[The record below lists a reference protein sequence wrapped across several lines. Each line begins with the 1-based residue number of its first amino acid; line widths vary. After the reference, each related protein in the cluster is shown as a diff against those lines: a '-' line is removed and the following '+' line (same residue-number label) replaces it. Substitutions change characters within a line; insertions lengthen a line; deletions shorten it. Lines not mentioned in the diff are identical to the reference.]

1 MTLELELAV
10 RFLRRR
16 AGVLLRGTS
25 LAAFVGVALAT
36 AALVITLALMA
47 GYSQAIADALQ
58 RGNAHVVG
66 FFGRAMGLEAAADLA
81 ARIATVNGVR
91 RATPVN
97 YLAGLMDDPARPTN
111 PVPITIKAI
120 SEPPAYGG
128 LAAWPEGGGGIPALF
143 GERLA
148 SSLKLAVG
156 DPVAVRLPPEPGSWI
171 VPTITL
177 VNAGTFRLAFAEFD
191 SSWVVVPLKAT
202 AAALPGTGA
211 AGIEI
216 EVVDPLA
223 VATVRDRLEELHS
236 ELLYTDW
243 REMNRSLFAVLRW
256 QTLSL
261 FVVLS
266 LVVAVASFQ
275 VASAL
280 VVLAI
285 DKRRSAGMLQ
295 ALGATPAAIRRVLVL
310 AGLLLGG
317 SAVAA
322 GVVVGCA
329 ASWLMTVLRVVR
341 FPEGLARVYMVD
353 SIPFRPE
360 PAHLLAVLAVCLVL
374 VLLASL
380 GPAWRTSREDP
391 VASLRAV

>member
-1 MTLELELAV
+1 VTLELELAV

-25 LAAFVGVALAT
+25 LAAFAGVALAT
-36 AALVITLALMA
+36 AALVITLALMS
-47 GYSQAIADALQ
+47 GYSYAIADALQ
-58 RGNAHVVG
+58 RGNAHIVG
-66 FFGRAMGLEAAADLA
+66 FAGRPMDREAATELATRLA
-81 ARIATVNGVR
+81 AVDGVR

-111 PVPITIKAI
+111 PVPITIKAVAD
-120 SEPPAYGG
+120 PPSYGG
-128 LAAWPEGGGGIPALF
+128 LTAWPEGGAAIPALL

-148 SSLKLAVG
+148 ASLRLAAG
-156 DPVAVRLPPEPGSWI
+156 DRVAVRLPPEPGSWI

-177 VNAGTFRLAFAEFD
+177 VNTGTFRLAFAEFD
-191 SSWVVVPLKAT
+191 SSWVVVPLDAAT
-202 AAALPGTGA
+202 AALPGTGA

-216 EVVDPLA
+216 EIADPLA
-223 VATVRDRLEELHS
+223 VAKIRAALEEAHPG
-236 ELLYTDW
+236 LLYTDW

-310 AGLLLGG
+310 AGLMLGG
-317 SAVAA
+317 SAVVA

-329 ASWLMTVLRVVR
+329 ASWLMTLLRVVR
-341 FPEGLARVYMVD
+341 FPEGLAHVYMVD
-353 SIPFRPE
+353 
-360 PAHLLAVLAVCLVL
+360 
-374 VLLASL
+374 
-380 GPAWRTSREDP
+380 
-391 VASLRAV
+391 

>member
-1 MTLELELAV
+1 
-10 RFLRRR
+10 
-16 AGVLLRGTS
+16 
-25 LAAFVGVALAT
+25 
-36 AALVITLALMA
+36 
-47 GYSQAIADALQ
+47 
-58 RGNAHVVG
+58 
-66 FFGRAMGLEAAADLA
+66 
-81 ARIATVNGVR
+81 
-91 RATPVN
+91 
-97 YLAGLMDDPARPTN
+97 MDDPARPTN
-111 PVPITIKAI
+111 PVPITVKAVAD
-120 SEPPAYGG
+120 PPSYGG
-128 LAAWPEGGGGIPALF
+128 LAAWPEAGAAIPALL

-148 SSLKLAVG
+148 ASLRLSDG
-156 DPVAVRLPPEPGSWI
+156 DRVAVRLPPEPGSWI

-177 VNAGTFRLAFAEFD
+177 ANAGTFRLAFAEFD
-191 SSWVVVPLKAT
+191 SSWVVVPLDAV

-216 EVVDPLA
+216 EVADPLA
-223 VATVRDRLEELHS
+223 VAAVRAALEKAHP

-295 ALGATPAAIRRVLVL
+295 ALGATPAAIRKVLLL

-317 SAVAA
+317 SAVVA
-322 GVVVGCA
+322 GVVVGCT
-329 ASWLMTVLRVVR
+329 ASWLMTLLRVVR

-360 PAHLLAVLAVCLVL
+360 PLHLLAVFAVCLVL
-374 VLLASL
+374 VFLASL

-391 VASLRAV
+391 VAALRAV

>member
-25 LAAFVGVALAT
+25 LAAFAGVAIAT
-36 AALVITLALMA
+36 AALVITLALMS
-47 GYSQAIADALQ
+47 GYSHAIADALQ
-58 RGNAHVVG
+58 RGNAHIVG
-66 FFGRAMGLEAAADLA
+66 FAGRPMGRETATSLA
-81 ARIATVNGVR
+81 AEIAAVKGVR

-111 PVPITIKAI
+111 PVPITIKAVAD
-120 SEPPAYGG
+120 PPAYGG
-128 LAAWPEGGGGIPALF
+128 LAAWPEHGAAIPALL

-148 SSLKLAVG
+148 DSLRLAPG
-156 DPVAVRLPPEPGSWI
+156 DRVSVRLPPEPGSWI

-191 SSWVVVPLKAT
+191 SSWVVVPLDA
-202 AAALPGTGA
+202 AVAALPGTGA
-211 AGIEI
+211 AGIEVEI
-216 EVVDPLA
+216 NDPLA
-223 VATVRDRLEELHS
+223 VATVRTALEAAQP

-285 DKRRSAGMLQ
+285 DKRRTAGMLQ
-295 ALGATPAAIRRVLVL
+295 ALGATPAVIRRVLVL

-317 SAVAA
+317 SAVAT
-322 GVVVGCA
+322 GVVVGCV
-329 ASWLMTVLRVVR
+329 ASWLMTALRVVR

-360 PAHLLAVLAVCLVL
+360 PYHLLAVLAVCLVL
-374 VLLASL
+374 VFLASL

>member
-97 YLAGLMDDPARPTN
+97 YLAGLMDDPARPTT

-143 GERLA
+143 GERLG

-191 SSWVVVPLKAT
+191 SAGWSCLWSNRAASRDRRRGNRVEIAT
-202 AAALPGTGA
+202 ARGRDGPYRARGCPARAALHR
-211 AGIEI
+211 
-216 EVVDPLA
+216 LA
-223 VATVRDRLEELHS
+223 
-236 ELLYTDW
+236 
-243 REMNRSLFAVLRW
+243 EMNRSLFAVCGGRPCPVRGA
-256 QTLSL
+256 QPGSGDR
-261 FVVLS
+261 VVPGRL
-266 LVVAVASFQ
+266 
-275 VASAL
+275 AL

-285 DKRRSAGMLQ
+285 DKRQARACCSARRHPPSSG
-295 ALGATPAAIRRVLVL
+295 GCWCCRPPASEAARWQP
-310 AGLLLGG
+310 G
-317 SAVAA
+317 SWWVR
-322 GVVVGCA
+322 
-329 ASWLMTVLRVVR
+329 ASWLMTALRVVR
-341 FPEGLARVYMVD
+341 FQGLARVCMVD

-360 PAHLLAVLAVCLVL
+360 PYHLLAVLAVCMVL
-374 VLLASL
+374 VFLASL

>member
-36 AALVITLALMA
+36 AALVITLALMS
-47 GYSQAIADALQ
+47 GYSHAIADALQ
-58 RGNAHVVG
+58 RGNAHIVG
-66 FFGRAMGLEAAADLA
+66 FAGRPMDLDVAAELA
-81 ARIATVNGVR
+81 ARLAAVKGVQ

-111 PVPITIKAI
+111 PVPITIKAVAD
-120 SEPPAYGG
+120 PPAYGG
-128 LAAWPEGGGGIPALF
+128 LTAWPEGGAAIPALL

-148 SSLKLAVG
+148 ASLRLAAG
-156 DPVAVRLPPEPGSWI
+156 DRVAVRLPPEPGSWI

-191 SSWVVVPLKAT
+191 SSWVVVPLDAA

-216 EVVDPLA
+216 EIADPLA
-223 VATVRDRLEELHS
+223 VATVRATLEEAHP

-295 ALGATPAAIRRVLVL
+295 ALGATPATIRRVLVL
-310 AGLLLGG
+310 AGMLLGG
-317 SAVAA
+317 SAVVA
-322 GVVVGCA
+322 GVVVGST
-329 ASWLMTVLRVVR
+329 ASWLMTLLRVVR
-341 FPEGLARVYMVD
+341 FPEGLAHVYMVD

-360 PAHLLAVLAVCLVL
+360 PLHLLAVFAVCLVL
-374 VLLASL
+374 VFLASL

-391 VASLRAV
+391 VSSLRAV

>member
-1 MTLELELAV
+1 
-10 RFLRRR
+10 
-16 AGVLLRGTS
+16 
-25 LAAFVGVALAT
+25 
-36 AALVITLALMA
+36 
-47 GYSQAIADALQ
+47 
-58 RGNAHVVG
+58 
-66 FFGRAMGLEAAADLA
+66 
-81 ARIATVNGVR
+81 
-91 RATPVN
+91 
-97 YLAGLMDDPARPTN
+97 
-111 PVPITIKAI
+111 VPITIKAVAD
-120 SEPPAYGG
+120 PPSYGG
-128 LAAWPEGGGGIPALF
+128 LTAWPEEGAAIPALL

-148 SSLKLAVG
+148 ASLRLASG
-156 DPVAVRLPPEPGSWI
+156 DRVAVRLPPEPGSWI

-177 VNAGTFRLAFAEFD
+177 AAAGTFRLAFAEFD
-191 SSWVVVPLKAT
+191 SSWVIVPLDAA

-216 EVVDPLA
+216 EIANPLA
-223 VATVRDRLEELHS
+223 VEKVRAALEEAHP

-256 QTLSL
+256 QSLSL

-285 DKRRSAGMLQ
+285 DKRRSTGMLQ

-317 SAVAA
+317 SAVVA
-322 GVVVGCA
+322 GVVVGCT
-329 ASWLMTVLRVVR
+329 ASWLMTLLRVVR

-360 PAHLLAVLAVCLVL
+360 PLDLLAVLAVCLVL